1 MMLSDVWSQAWGHH
15 LWLPLHQRHYQQPA
29 GGGTQQVRLIQM
41 TFLHYML
48 LWINHRTV
56 LGTGGWVGF
65 FLVLATFGLLAF
77 LITCFFPGKMIR
89 TYLTNPIHVLRY
101 SYSYAF
107 PASPEPGPRPLK
119 TEAEVEDGKEAFTN
133 NNIFK
138 TEEKVQEDEENERE
152 VEDASEDY
160 MDEQQTC
167 LDKS

>member
-1 MMLSDVWSQAWGHH
+1 MIYMFFQM
-15 LWLPLHQRHYQQPA
+15 QRKTRRCSGERKH
-29 GGGTQQVRLIQM
+29 
-41 TFLHYML
+41 
-48 LWINHRTV
+48 
-56 LGTGGWVGF
+56 F
-65 FLVLATFGLLAF
+65 FKYVTSVSS
-77 LITCFFPGKMIR
+77 FP
-89 TYLTNPIHVLRY
+89 
-101 SYSYAF
+101 SFYAF